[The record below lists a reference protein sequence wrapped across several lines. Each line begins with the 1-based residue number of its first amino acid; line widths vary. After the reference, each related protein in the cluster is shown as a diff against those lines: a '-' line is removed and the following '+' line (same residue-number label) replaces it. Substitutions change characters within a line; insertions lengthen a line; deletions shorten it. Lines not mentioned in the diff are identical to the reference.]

1 MPMLSDL
8 AHDERAARILLSLAG
23 NPNDTVTGTLL
34 AKVGGIELI
43 TLADNDAPIPG
54 MDTVEAA
61 VWRDRLRSI
70 GTPDRLAARM
80 AEADSFRTLI
90 PGDPEWPVAL
100 NDLRARAP
108 YALWAL
114 GRTELLTAPPSHLIT
129 ITGARAATA
138 YGVHVAEDLSSELA
152 RNGKTLVAGAAYGV
166 EGSVHRCALIESGNT
181 IAVLA
186 AGVDRPYPAGHADL
200 IGSVSR
206 QGLVLSELPPGVSP
220 TRQRFLDRSRILAA
234 LSGATVVVEAGFR
247 SGTLHTAREAA
258 LLGRNVGAVPGPV
271 TSAASAGTNHL
282 LQDGSARVV
291 LNASD
296 VTRMLDSTNAPKR
309 SVIHLGASRAV
320 LPTNRA
326 L

>member
-1 MPMLSDL
+1 M
-8 AHDERAARILLSLAG
+8 
-23 NPNDTVTGTLL
+23 
-34 AKVGGIELI
+34 
-43 TLADNDAPIPG
+43 
-54 MDTVEAA
+54 
-61 VWRDRLRSI
+61 
-70 GTPDRLAARM
+70 
-80 AEADSFRTLI
+80 
-90 PGDPEWPVAL
+90 
-100 NDLRARAP
+100 
-108 YALWAL
+108 
-114 GRTELLTAPPSHLIT
+114 
-129 ITGARAATA
+129 
-138 YGVHVAEDLSSELA
+138 HVAEDISSELA
-152 RNGKTLVAGAAYGV
+152 RNGKTLVAGAAYGI

-186 AGVDRPYPAGHADL
+186 SGVDRPYPAGHADL

-234 LSGATVVVEAGFR
+234 LSGATIVVEAGFR
-247 SGTLHTAREAA
+247 SGTLHTAREAEH
-258 LLGRNVGAVPGPV
+258 LGRIVGAVPGPV

-282 LQDGSARVV
+282 LQDGSACVV

-309 SVIHLGASRAV
+309 SVIHLGASRTV